1 MKMKTT
7 KAPFVAIVFLFCFC
21 SISAQ
26 EAITVAGGEADGIGG
41 SASYSVGQVFY
52 TYNEAGSFSISDG
65 VQQAFEISAITGIE
79 DLLGINL
86 TMSVFPNPTIE
97 ELYLEIENY
106 DNEALNYQLF
116 GFSGILLKKSKIN
129 GSNSKIDMSSFV
141 PSTYILSVSA
151 DNHIIKSFKIIK
163 N

>member
-1 MKMKTT
+1 MKTT

-86 TMSVFPNPTIE
+86 TMSEVAT
-97 ELYLEIENY
+97 
-106 DNEALNYQLF
+106 QLTA
-116 GFSGILLKKSKIN
+116 LLKLRLPETVDQN
-129 GSNSKIDMSSFV
+129 
-141 PSTYILSVSA
+141 PA
-151 DNHIIKSFKIIK
+151 
-163 N
+163 